1 MYFIKNRIEDNLVIG
16 PGLTITAGDHNFTVV
31 GKYICDVNDKLPE
44 NDQDVVIES
53 DCWIGANVTISAEC
67 QLNT

>member
-1 MYFIKNRIEDNLVIG
+1 MA
-16 PGLTITAGDHNFTVV
+16 ITLASEISYNEVKKTS
-31 GKYICDVNDKLPE
+31 LE